1 MDEMSL
7 AHHHEAVMG
16 KLCDIDHDTDAL
28 LKMEAE
34 ESMHGAYDSGLLA
47 GMLSKQGI
55 DAGELMAIMNNN
67 RRDGTW
73 GDDGLMFLLLILLLG
88 GGRGWGNGFGG
99 PEAGVAGVDRT
110 VVNEANYT
118 RLLDAI
124 STNGT
129 RQEMAVQS
137 LATNL
142 NCDLGQIKS
151 ALCGVDKQIALA
163 QGSIEQAVCNCC
175 CKLGSKI
182 DGVQFELSKQMSDGF
197 CGTNLNIERSQN
209 AIQRQLSD
217 CCCEQRANIADL
229 KYNVASQFA
238 AQSFAI
244 QQAFCDQN
252 AYLAKEFCDIK
263 SREDARE
270 IQALRDQ
277 LADAKA
283 DARALATVS
292 AVNAGRT
299 FNGTLDATTGV
310 FNGTVPANVFP

>member
-28 LKMEAE
+28 IKMEAE

-47 GMLSKQGI
+47 GLLNRQGL
-55 DAGELMAIMNNN
+55 DAADVMALMNNN

-73 GDDGLMFLLLILLLG
+73 GDDGLMFLFLVLLLG
-88 GGRGWGNGFGG
+88 GGNGLGWGNRGLDG
-99 PEAGVAGVDRT
+99 GVAGVDRT
-110 VVNEANYT
+110 VVNTSNYEM
-118 RLLDAI
+118 LMGAI
-124 STNGT
+124 RGN
-129 RQEMAVQS
+129 EQS
-137 LATNL
+137 MQTLAASL
-142 NCDLGQIKS
+142 NCDIGQVKV

-182 DGVQFELSKQMSDGF
+182 DEMKYETSRQMSEGF
-197 CGTNLNIERSQN
+197 CSTNLNIERMQN
-209 AIQRQLSD
+209 SIERRQD
-217 CCCEQRANIADL
+217 KCCCETQQAIQGVN
-229 KYNVASQFA
+229 YNLASQFA
-238 AQSFAI
+238 AQTAFI
-244 QQAFCDQN
+244 QNQFCEQN

-263 SREDARE
+263 TREDARE
-270 IQALRDQ
+270 IQKLRDQ

>member
-1 MDEMSL
+1 
-7 AHHHEAVMG
+7 
-16 KLCDIDHDTDAL
+16 
-28 LKMEAE
+28 
-34 ESMHGAYDSGLLA
+34 
-47 GMLSKQGI
+47 
-55 DAGELMAIMNNN
+55 
-67 RRDGTW
+67 
-73 GDDGLMFLLLILLLG
+73 
-88 GGRGWGNGFGG
+88 
-99 PEAGVAGVDRT
+99 
-110 VVNEANYT
+110 
-118 RLLDAI
+118 
-124 STNGT
+124 
-129 RQEMAVQS
+129 
-137 LATNL
+137 
-142 NCDLGQIKS
+142 
-151 ALCGVDKQIALA
+151 
-163 QGSIEQAVCNCC
+163 
-175 CKLGSKI
+175 
-182 DGVQFELSKQMSDGF
+182 
-197 CGTNLNIERSQN
+197 
-209 AIQRQLSD
+209 D